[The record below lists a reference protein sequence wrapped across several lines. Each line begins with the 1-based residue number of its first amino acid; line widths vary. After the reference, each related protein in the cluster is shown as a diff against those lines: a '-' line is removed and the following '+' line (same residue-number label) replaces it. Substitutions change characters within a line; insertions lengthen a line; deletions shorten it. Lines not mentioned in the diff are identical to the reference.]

1 LRLVAG
7 FKNTVAFLTIIP
19 VGMDQDALAQASNY
33 MPLFPVVGGAI
44 GFIAGISIW
53 VIGTFLPS
61 QVVGFL
67 GVGILLLFT
76 GAHHTDGLLDLGDA
90 LMSHGSRDDKIR
102 ILHDLQLGTGGLVCG
117 LVVLGTTAVAI
128 ASLNRNVV
136 LQSIIASETAAK
148 FSMVFLAAFGKSA
161 HRGLN
166 TYFVEAMHRNFRS
179 ARLLTACALLLAIVL
194 LSLRIVGFSVA
205 AASVLTA
212 GLLLGI
218 SVHQFGGIT
227 GDTMGACNDL
237 TRMISL
243 LAILVFQGWL

>member
-1 LRLVAG
+1 MRLAAG

-19 VGMDQDALAQASNY
+19 VGMDQDGLAQASNY
-33 MPLFPVVGGAI
+33 MPLFPVVGGLI
-44 GFIAGISIW
+44 GFIAGISVW
-53 VIGTFLPS
+53 VIGAFLPS

-67 GVGILLLFT
+67 GIGMLLLIT

-90 LMSHGSRDDKIR
+90 LMSHGSRNDKIK

-128 ASLNRNVV
+128 ASLNRNVW
-136 LQSIIASETAAK
+136 LQSFVASEAAAK

-161 HRGLN
+161 YRGLN
-166 TYFVEAMHRNFRS
+166 TYFVEAMHRRLRS
-179 ARLLTACALLLAIVL
+179 ARLLTASALLLAIVL
-194 LSLRIVGFSVA
+194 LSLRIVGFFVA
-205 AASVLTA
+205 AASVMTA

-218 SVHQFGGIT
+218 SANQFGGIT
-227 GDTMGACNDL
+227 GDTMGAGNDL

-243 LAILVFQGWL
+243 LAILGFQGWL